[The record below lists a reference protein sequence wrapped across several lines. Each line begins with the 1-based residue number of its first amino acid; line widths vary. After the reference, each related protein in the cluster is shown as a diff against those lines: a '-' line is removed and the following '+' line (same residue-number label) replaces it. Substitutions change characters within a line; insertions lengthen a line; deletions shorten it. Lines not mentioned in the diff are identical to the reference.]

1 MSDLPPKTVSTS
13 RVDGHVY
20 KIFPNDLNAHYTV
33 FGGLVMS
40 ICDRIALVV
49 AERHSGQVCVTASVD
64 SVHFLAP
71 AKEGDTLLV
80 HAACNR
86 AWTSSMEIGVK
97 VSAENTFTR
106 DTRHI
111 VSAYLT
117 FVALDALSKPM
128 PVPPLA
134 IETADEA
141 RRFAEA
147 EMRRNGRLAHAKQ
160 LRAFRGL
167 DPSSREI

>member
-1 MSDLPPKTVSTS
+1 MSDLPAKTVSAS

-49 AERHSGQVCVTASVD
+49 AERHSGKVCVTASVD

-80 HAACNR
+80 QAACNR

-117 FVALDALSKPM
+117 FVALDALGKPM
-128 PVPPLA
+128 HVPSLTP
-134 IETADEA
+134 ETSDEA

-160 LRAFRGL
+160 LRLFRGL
-167 DPSSREI
+167 DPSGREI